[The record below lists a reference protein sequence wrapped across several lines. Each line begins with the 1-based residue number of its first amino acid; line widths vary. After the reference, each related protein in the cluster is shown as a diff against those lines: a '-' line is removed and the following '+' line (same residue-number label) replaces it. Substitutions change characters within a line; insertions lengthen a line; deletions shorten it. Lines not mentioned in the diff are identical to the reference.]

1 MTPDQTSAPPWLA
14 VLLLVAGGGIMAV
27 GAGLFPAA
35 LAGAN
40 APLWVI
46 LAAGACFALAGL
58 AFFAQRW
65 LPKALA
71 GAISGLLVTLFAAI
85 PAWIAFGEG
94 PRQFSVS
101 LSGLGL
107 SLWWNNASL
116 GRIAFGI
123 GAALGAALAAY
134 VWSAWWLALPR
145 WGKALAPAIAALAGW
160 LLCVVMPAEPR
171 WSGLADDHQR
181 LARYAEL
188 GEREGWLRNARRG
201 RPIEWVYPPWHNLEA
216 WSKAARS
223 RLAAARVAPADAA
236 VLTVPVGERAPRIDG
251 VIDAAEWQGALTL
264 PLDPTDAR
272 ARVQLLSDGMR
283 LYLAGEAPGD
293 TTATGYDQFR
303 FWYHLHL
310 SPAMPYERAFLDGT
324 GSVNVMRSA
333 VFPRGKD
340 KSHERTD
347 WYTHR
352 KAEGA
357 SRADDYRGYELALD
371 LDEAGLHPGVP
382 FPAFIDIEGDPVL
395 DAAGNFRSRTIV
407 GRLGSLEAPIW
418 LRIAR

>member
-1 MTPDQTSAPPWLA
+1 MTPDQTAAPPWLA
-14 VLLLVAGGGIMAV
+14 VLLLFVGGGIMAV
-27 GAGLFPAA
+27 GAGLFPSA

-71 GAISGLLVTLFAAI
+71 GVIPGLLITLFAAI

-101 LSGLGL
+101 FSSFGL
-107 SLWWNNASL
+107 SLWWNDASL

-123 GAALGAALAAY
+123 GAVLGAVIAAY
-134 VWSAWWLALPR
+134 VWSAWWRALPG
-145 WGKALAPAIAALAGW
+145 WGKTLAPIIAALAGW
-160 LLCVVMPAEPR
+160 LLFVVMPAEPR
-171 WSGLADDHQR
+171 WSDLSDDHQR

-188 GEREGWLRNARRG
+188 GEREGWLRHARRG
-201 RPIEWVYPPWHNLEA
+201 RPIDWAYPPWHDLEA

-223 RLAAARVAPADAA
+223 RLAAARVAPAGAT
-236 VLTVPVGERAPRIDG
+236 VLTVPVVERAPHIDG
-251 VIDAAEWQGALTL
+251 LIDEAEWLGALTL
-264 PLDPTDAR
+264 PLAADDAH
-272 ARVQLLSDGMR
+272 ARVRLVSDGVR
-283 LYLAGEAPGD
+283 LYLAGEAPAD

-310 SPAMPYERAFLDGT
+310 SSAMPYERAFLDGT

-333 VFPRGKD
+333 VFSWGGD
-340 KSHERTD
+340 KRHERTD

-357 SRADDYRGYELALD
+357 SRADGYRRYELALD
-371 LDEAGLHPGVP
+371 LDEAGLHRGVP

-395 DAAGNFRSRTIV
+395 DAAGQFKARTIV